1 MSQTTH
7 TPLVDEPFL
16 RPQRWGDEE
25 IERLSAAMRQD
36 SLFYWKGP
44 QTETLYEAF
53 RAHYPLKYLFP
64 CSSGTASIHVAVAS
78 MKLKPGSEV
87 IMSPITDMGSVIGI
101 LHQQLVPVFAD
112 INPRTYN
119 IDPASIRANI
129 TEKTGAIMA
138 IHLSGNP
145 CAMDEIMAIGKE
157 HNLIVIEDAAQAWG
171 SRYRGELVGLK
182 GDYGCYSF
190 NDFKHLSCGDGGMV
204 GTNHDHIGAHLA
216 KWGDK
221 CYNRVTNV
229 RNPDELTHNYRMS
242 EPLSAICTAQLGKHD
257 SIVERRVRIGML
269 LCSLLADTP
278 ALLVPEI
285 HPEDTHSFY
294 NIFFRLELDE
304 LTVSRDEIYAA
315 LQAEGVNAREGG
327 LSHPIYAY
335 DLFQNHNFYAGTW
348 PIRDLGLTT
357 MDYTKVHCPEAEAFI
372 KDSIHMPLNEAL
384 TESYIEKV
392 AHAIKTVLA
401 RFTK

>member
-1 MSQTTH
+1 MSSS
-7 TPLVDEPFL
+7 PASPIVDEPFPF
-16 RPQRWGDEE
+16 PQRWGDEE
-25 IERLSAAMRQD
+25 IALLSNAMRQK

-44 QTETLYEAF
+44 QTEALYEAF
-53 RAHYPLKYLFP
+53 RAHYPLKHLFP

-112 INPRTYN
+112 INPHTYN
-119 IDPASIRANI
+119 IDPVSIREKI
-129 TEKTGAIMA
+129 TPKTGAIMA
-138 IHLSGNP
+138 IHLCGNP
-145 CAMDEIMAIGKE
+145 CEMDEIMAIGKE
-157 HNLIVIEDAAQAWG
+157 HGLTVIEDAAQAWG
-171 SRYRGELVGLK
+171 ARYRGKLVGLM

-221 CYNRVTNV
+221 CYNRLTNV

-257 SIVERRVRIGML
+257 SIIERRVQTGTL
-269 LCSLLADTP
+269 LNERLAHTP
-278 ALLVPEI
+278 GIAIPQV
-285 HPEDTHSFY
+285 HPDDTHSFY
-294 NIFFRLELDE
+294 NYIFRVKPDE
-304 LTVSRDEIYAA
+304 LTVTPSEFIAA
-315 LQAEGVNAREGG
+315 LKAEGVNAGEGG
-327 LSHPIYAY
+327 MTEPVYRY

-348 PIRDLGLTT
+348 PVRDLGLTT
-357 MDYTKVHCPEAEAFI
+357 MDYTKVQCPVAEAYLR
-372 KDSIHMPLNEAL
+372 DRIHMPHNEAL
-384 TESYIEKV
+384 TVSYVEKV
-392 AHAIKTVLA
+392 ALAINTVAQRL
-401 RFTK
+401 TK

>member
-1 MSQTTH
+1 MSSPAPS
-7 TPLVDEPFL
+7 PLVDEPFVT
-16 RPQRWGDEE
+16 PQRWGDEE
-25 IERLSAAMRQD
+25 IALLSAAMRQK

-44 QTETLYEAF
+44 QTEALYEAF

-64 CSSGTASIHVAVAS
+64 CSSGTASIHIAVAS
-78 MKLKPGSEV
+78 MKLTPGSEV
-87 IMSPITDMGSVIGI
+87 IMSPITDMGSVIGL

-119 IDPASIRANI
+119 LDPASIRQQI
-129 TEKTGAIMA
+129 TPKTGAIMA
-138 IHLSGNP
+138 IHLCGNP
-145 CAMDEIMAIGKE
+145 CAMDEIMTIARE
-157 HNLIVIEDAAQAWG
+157 HGLIVIEDAAQAWG
-171 SRYRGELVGLK
+171 ARYRGELVGLR

-204 GTNHDHIGAHLA
+204 GTNHDHIGTQLG

-221 CYNRVTNV
+221 CYNRITNV

-257 SIVERRVRIGML
+257 SIVERRVRTGNL
-269 LCSLLADTP
+269 LTARLAGTP
-278 ALLVPEI
+278 GLSVPEV
-285 HPEDTHSFY
+285 HPEDTHSYY
-294 NIFFRLELDE
+294 NYIFRLKLDD
-304 LTVSRDEIYAA
+304 LTAPRDEIYEA
-315 LQAEGVNAREGG
+315 LRTEGVNAREGG
-327 LSHPIYAY
+327 LTHPVYRY

-357 MDYTKVHCPEAEAFI
+357 MDYTKVNCPVAEAFV
-372 KDSIHMPLNEAL
+372 KDYIHLPHNEAL

-392 AHAIKTVLA
+392 AHAIKTVIA
-401 RFTK
+401 RFIR